1 MFTLIRVL
9 DFKRALT
16 NVYFPIFIL
25 FHVLRLQWTYV

>member
-9 DFKRALT
+9 DFKRAL
-16 NVYFPIFIL
+16 IL